1 MKPQEIIIFDGRDIN
16 LEWNDSETF
25 PDGVHISQVTG
36 YCVNEDGHLL
46 LVKNKL
52 GWGFPGG
59 HPEGDETVLETIHR
73 ELKEEAN
80 ADIEPITLIGY
91 MEVNDPQNEDVE
103 GKHCL
108 QLRYLAKVTNL
119 ADWSGDF
126 ETDDRMYAPLEDI
139 PKHVS
144 WASSPTGSA
153 QMETL
158 RRHLKQQ
165 GIIS

>member
-1 MKPQEIIIFDGRDIN
+1 MKPQETLTFDGRVIE
-16 LEWNDSETF
+16 LTWNDSKTF
-25 PDGVHISQVTG
+25 PEDIQVSQVTG

-46 LVKNKL
+46 LVKNKR

-59 HPEGDETVLETIHR
+59 HPEGKETVLETLHR

-80 ADIEPITLIGY
+80 AEIEPVMLIGY

-103 GKHCL
+103 GKHYL

-126 ETDDRMYAPLEDI
+126 ETDERMFAPLADI
-139 PKHVS
+139 PKYIS
-144 WASSPTGSA
+144 WATSPTGSA
-153 QMETL
+153 QIETL
-158 RRHLKQQ
+158 TQRLKENRL
-165 GIIS
+165 I